1 MNTSILIL
9 LVMAALGIIF
19 GLILAYANKKFA
31 IEVNPLIHIVED
43 VLPKGQCGA
52 CGFAGCMAYAEAVVT
67 NPDVAP
73 NLCVPGKAFVAAQ
86 VAELTG
92 KKAEAVEPRVAKVMC
107 GGGIEEAKRSYEYEG
122 IASCAAANVLFGGP
136 KSCSFGCLG
145 YGDCVGTCPFGAM
158 TMGDNHLPQID
169 AEKCT
174 GCGACQKACPKQV
187 ITLSPLTAKVH
198 VNCKSSA
205 KGAEVRK
212 ICTAGCI
219 SCTLCMRQCDHE
231 AITMVNNLPV
241 VDNSKCL
248 VCTDA
253 KCVTKCP
260 TKAIRLINGA
270 EDQASVVVAPVATA
284 ATTSA

>member
-73 NLCVPGKAFVAAQ
+73 NLCVPGKAVVAAQ

-241 VDNSKCL
+241 IDSSKCQ
-248 VCTDA
+248 VCTDP
-253 KCVTKCP
+253 KCIAKCP
-260 TKAIRLINGA
+260 TKAIQLIHWA
-270 EDQASVVVAPVATA
+270 EDQPPVATA
-284 ATTSA
+284 VTTSA